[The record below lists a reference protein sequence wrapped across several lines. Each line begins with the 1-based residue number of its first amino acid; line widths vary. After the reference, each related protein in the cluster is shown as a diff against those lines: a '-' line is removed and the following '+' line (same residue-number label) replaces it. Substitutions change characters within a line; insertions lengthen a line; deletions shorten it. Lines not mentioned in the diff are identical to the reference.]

1 MMFLNSGRFMN
12 AVCVLLL
19 FVSFGVIGQAFVF
32 PHPSVDSSH
41 IHKRGRTSFAKVEP
55 LKVTL
60 LDSSGGGG
68 QGGTPPD
75 LDREQLAVDFFSH
88 PYFYDGDIG
97 DAQAASATRACK
109 FESKKV
115 KEVLALFEKDNE
127 YFVLPGIEA
136 AKVLP
141 YITVQTLEERLE
153 EQIVCVTDKDE
164 VKLVTQRFVPLVS
177 SQALVRGTTS
187 PQGILETRNQP
198 LCFALGASGSGKT
211 FFALKHA
218 ATFGVRETGLKC
230 VTVYLQPAGLSSFR
244 ESKDPS
250 DLMKAIR
257 GAIKMEYGMEF
268 EKLDM
273 HLSLVLDEAGS
284 LSLDQHFEDQQAVS
298 AVITEL
304 RKLATSVR
312 LVICGTGVTADN
324 FSSED
329 DAFKFRMKRWEKEDL
344 VSVVSFL
351 FGKRRRDKSFQT
363 TVPSEIAEGLEI
375 VYSILNQPTLSAL
388 STNPRMAWFL
398 LSAIFRWDEEFLPRL
413 PTCTWQDRMRDW
425 SPLLVASVVASY
437 VKNNALRSLSIE
449 ARARVAACVLYCVE
463 SCRRTG
469 EPVAPT
475 FVGLTDARRMKA
487 TALSLIDLNV
497 EPRKGVKSFV
507 NPEEKCAA
515 LVSPAITVLLFVLLG
530 IPVDVLSNWKAQE
543 LVSALYKYR
552 SLLFDSLER
561 FQKGYDELLKSVQQS
576 WAERKDCL
584 PADVEGKLN
593 QHETKVFNDEINA
606 GTSAL
611 ISEFDVRLGKLR
623 LVRVPRAVP
632 GKNSGTMFLMPKLV
646 GDDIWLNG
654 GKAPFA
660 DVIARYWLGR
670 AFSCDADKDTVLI
683 DASVELRKCGLLK
696 GLPKNHQGVVILRVL
711 LATWKGKP
719 DAKKPGMGGPNK
731 QANSMGP
738 IDTLD
743 NVEYLQITKKDEE
756 WEVNDALSEPF
767 ALPSRTVFPGITVV
781 FSTNAATIKLK
792 CSVKT
797 GADVAV
803 ANEEK
808 NLAIPGS
815 EPGERAP
822 VKKEPT
828 SFTINLSNDK
838 LDNEGRPMF
847 VTAEETL
854 LWEKFKGTF
863 QNKVDVR
870 FLFT

>member
-1 MMFLNSGRFMN
+1 
-12 AVCVLLL
+12 
-19 FVSFGVIGQAFVF
+19 
-32 PHPSVDSSH
+32 
-41 IHKRGRTSFAKVEP
+41 
-55 LKVTL
+55 
-60 LDSSGGGG
+60 
-68 QGGTPPD
+68 
-75 LDREQLAVDFFSH
+75 
-88 PYFYDGDIG
+88 
-97 DAQAASATRACK
+97 
-109 FESKKV
+109 
-115 KEVLALFEKDNE
+115 
-127 YFVLPGIEA
+127 
-136 AKVLP
+136 
-141 YITVQTLEERLE
+141 VQTLEERLE

-164 VKLVTQRFVPLVS
+164 VKLVTQRFVPLAS
-177 SQALVRGTTS
+177 SKALVRGTTS
-187 PQGILETRNQP
+187 PQGILETRSQP
-198 LCFALGASGSGKT
+198 LCFALGTSGSGKT

-250 DLMKAIR
+250 DLMSAIR
-257 GAIKMEYGMEF
+257 KAIKMEYGMEF

-273 HLSLVLDEAGS
+273 HQSLVLDEAGS

-324 FSSED
+324 FDSKD

-351 FGKRRRDKSFQT
+351 FGRRRRDSSLQT

-375 VYSILNQPTLSAL
+375 VDSILNQPVLSAL

-413 PTCTWQDRMRDW
+413 QTCTWQDRMRDW

-437 VKNNALRSLSIE
+437 VKQNALRSLSIE

-463 SCRRTG
+463 TCGHIG

-475 FVGLTDARRMKA
+475 FVGLTDRRMEA

-507 NPEEKCAA
+507 KPEEKCAA

-530 IPVDVLSNWKAQE
+530 IPVDVLSYWKAQE
-543 LVSALYKYR
+543 LVITLYKYR
-552 SLLFDSLER
+552 SLVFDSLEQ
-561 FQKGYDELLKSVQQS
+561 FQKGCEELQKSVHQS
-576 WAERKDCL
+576 WAERQDCL
-584 PADVEGKLN
+584 PTDVEGKMN

-623 LVRVPRAVP
+623 LVRVPKAVP
-632 GKNSGTMFLMPKLV
+632 GKNSGTTFLMPKLV

-660 DVIARYWLGR
+660 DVIARYWLGLV
-670 AFSCDADKDTVLI
+670 FSCDADKDTVLI
-683 DASVELRKCGLLK
+683 DASAELRKCGPVK
-696 GLPKNHQGVVILRVL
+696 GLPKDHQGVVILRGL
-711 LATWKGKP
+711 LATWKGKS
-719 DAKKPGMGGPNK
+719 DAKKQGMGGPNT

-743 NVEYLQITKKDEE
+743 NVEYLQITTKDEE
-756 WEVNDALSEPF
+756 WEVKDAFSEPF

-797 GADVAV
+797 AANVAV
-803 ANEEK
+803 TSEEK
-808 NLAIPGS
+808 ILTIPRFKDCPK
-815 EPGERAP
+815 PGERAR
-822 VKKEPT
+822 VKKEPA
-828 SFTINLSNDK
+828 SFTIYLTNDK